1 MNEYFTWELLA
12 SYTGAILAVAL
23 ITQFIKNLG
32 FIKKIP
38 TRVTSYVVALIIMI
52 LALIFTGNFTWGG
65 AVLTII
71 NAVVVSLASNGTRD
85 ALALERKKETENIKL
100 NE

>member
-1 MNEYFTWELLA
+1 MNEYFTWELLG

>member
-12 SYTGAILAVAL
+12 SYTGAILAVTL

-32 FIKKIP
+32 FIAKIP

-52 LALIFTGNFTWGG
+52 LALVFTGNFTWGG

-71 NAVVVSLASNGTRD
+71 NSVVVSLAANGTRD

>member
-1 MNEYFTWELLA
+1 MNEYFTWELLG

-32 FIKKIP
+32 FIKRIP

>member
-23 ITQFIKNLG
+23 ITQFVKNLG

>member
-1 MNEYFTWELLA
+1 MNEYFTWELLG

-23 ITQFIKNLG
+23 ITQFVKNLG
-32 FIKKIP
+32 FIKRIP
-38 TRVTSYVVALIIMI
+38 TRVTSYVVALVIMI

-85 ALALERKKETENIKL
+85 ALALERKKETESIKL